1 MSVLVI
7 IIVLA
12 VIVIGYFISTQRS
25 LGMPRMSQRPSSRP
39 YRPVGATSPV
49 PLLLARLLPSTS
61 RATCSDKSLD
71 ITQHIL
77 VHLNRRLWHNH
88 KIKVIKINLFM
99 KIIYSFLDKLY
110 YFVEID
116 ILL

>member
-25 LGMPRMSQRPSSRP
+25 LGMPSMSQRPSSRP

-71 ITQHIL
+71 ITQYIL
-77 VHLNRRLWHNH
+77 VHLTRRLWHNH

-99 KIIYSFLDKLY
+99 KIIYSFLDKMY

>member
-7 IIVLA
+7 
-12 VIVIGYFISTQRS
+12 
-25 LGMPRMSQRPSSRP
+25 
-39 YRPVGATSPV
+39 
-49 PLLLARLLPSTS
+49 
-61 RATCSDKSLD
+61 
-71 ITQHIL
+71 L
-77 VHLNRRLWHNH
+77 VHLTRRLWHNH

-99 KIIYSFLDKLY
+99 KIIYSFHDKLY